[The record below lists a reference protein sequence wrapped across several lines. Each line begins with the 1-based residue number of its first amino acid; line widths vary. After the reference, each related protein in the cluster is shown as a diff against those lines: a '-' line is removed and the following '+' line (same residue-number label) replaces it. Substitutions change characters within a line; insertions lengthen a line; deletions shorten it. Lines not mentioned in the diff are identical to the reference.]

1 MILFNFILF
10 YKLGQIYFNSYKL
23 CQSQLKK
30 EHLNISN
37 KYLNQHYKL
46 NICNNVLISN
56 TDIHGKNIS
65 GNQFAE
71 EIENKNLLSRNFW
84 QKLINKYLQETIFL
98 SSANNVSSSYI
109 LKLKASGLSIY
120 TNSEYKN
127 FLYKFSKDLLRG
139 KVNVI
144 SNNIDNAITLIPIQK
159 DNIYLKYKWSKFCS
173 FKNFTLSD
181 LRKYLYGFFRGIT
194 VKSYNSSLPL
204 FVIINNDNEI
214 IVSESTD
221 QLSKNRIVL
230 NKLSY
235 FIQSDKN
242 NKSLYLGLLFVNPR
256 DAIEYR
262 DYIRASSFNSTLSN
276 NINVVSAN
284 TKLYYNLMRL
294 SNKSIEF
301 RLIPD
306 LTEVSNLI
314 YKYRKYK
321 NISFN
326 IKQKHSNNSFQG
338 QPIYTIKPTYVKK
351 RFSNYVKK
359 LEYLYPFRKDQA
371 SLPQKVGF
379 LNYNTLIGAWKK
391 FKQEN
396 DIYELPSKP
405 EISVS
410 NLEVYIQSQIYEKNY
425 SDIIFLP
432 SVQTYSF
439 IQRYSQ
445 ISLER
450 TQGLKSWLFNKSI
463 SLKTIVF
470 RVFWSLTSR
479 QPTNW

>member
-10 YKLGQIYFNSYKL
+10 YKLGQIYFKIDNF

-30 EHLNISN
+30 ENRNISN
-37 KYLNQHYKL
+37 EYLNQNSKL
-46 NICNNVLISN
+46 NICNNIFISDM
-56 TDIHGKNIS
+56 DIHDTKRS
-65 GNQFAE
+65 YNQFTE
-71 EIENKNLLSRNFW
+71 EIEDKNLLSRNFW

-98 SSANNVSSSYI
+98 SSVNTVSSSYI

-120 TNSEYKN
+120 TNNEYKN

-139 KVNVI
+139 KVNVV
-144 SNNIDNAITLIPIQK
+144 SNNIDNEITFIPVQK
-159 DNIYLKYKWSKFCS
+159 GNIYLKYKWSKFCN
-173 FKNFTLSD
+173 FKNFNFSSF
-181 LRKYLYGFFRGIT
+181 RQYLYSIFRSIT
-194 VKSYNSSLPL
+194 IKSYNSSLPL
-204 FVIINNDNEI
+204 FVIVNNNNEI
-214 IVSESTD
+214 VVSESTD
-221 QLSKNRIVL
+221 QLSKNRIIL

-235 FIQSDKN
+235 FIQSNKH

-262 DYIRASSFNSTLSN
+262 DYIRANSYNSTLSN
-276 NINVVSAN
+276 NINVVAAN
-284 TKLYYNLMRL
+284 TQLYYNLMMLR
-294 SNKSIEF
+294 NKNTEF

-306 LTEVSNLI
+306 LTEISNLI
-314 YKYRKYK
+314 YKYKKYK
-321 NISFN
+321 NVSFN
-326 IKQKHSNNSFQG
+326 INQKYSNNSFQG
-338 QPIYTIKPTYVKK
+338 QPIYTIRSIYVKK

-359 LEYLYPFRKDQA
+359 LEYLYSFKKNQT
-371 SLPQKVGF
+371 SLKQKVSF

-396 DIYELPSKP
+396 CDYDLPPKP

-410 NLEVYIQSQIYEKNY
+410 NFEAYIQNQIYEKNY

-432 SVQTYSF
+432 SLQTYNF

-450 TQGLKSWLFNKSI
+450 TQGFKYWLLNKSV
-463 SLKTIVF
+463 SLKISVF
-470 RVFWSLTSR
+470 KVFWSLTSR